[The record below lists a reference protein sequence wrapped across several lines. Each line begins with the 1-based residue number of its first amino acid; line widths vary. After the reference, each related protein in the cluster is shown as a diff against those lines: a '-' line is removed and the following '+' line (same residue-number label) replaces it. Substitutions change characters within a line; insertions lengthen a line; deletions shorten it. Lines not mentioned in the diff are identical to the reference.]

1 MLIIEEACKAGAKLQ
16 ACCKTLEISKRTI
29 ERWGNDPN
37 HIDKRME
44 RKIAPHNKLTAE
56 EEREILQIVNEP
68 QYADATPAKIVPML
82 ADRGTYIASES
93 TMYRLLRRENQLK
106 HRSAASP
113 KAVQRPK
120 PVVAK
125 KTNQVFS
132 WDITYLMTSTKG
144 KYFYLYLFMDIY
156 SRKIVGYQVYEK
168 ECSEYASDILEDVC
182 RKEKIKKE
190 EVILHS
196 DNGSPMKGAMMLSTM
211 QKLGVIPSFSRPGV
225 SNDNPYSES
234 LFRTLKYHPTYPF
247 KPFESV
253 LEAREWVAKCVSWYN
268 NQHLHSGIKFVT
280 PNQRHLGKDGKILQ
294 KRMQVYEEAKK
305 RNPHR
310 WSRGIRNWKKDCEV
324 HLNPEKGKSSSLEF
338 RAAI

>member
-1 MLIIEEACKAGAKLQ
+1 M
-16 ACCKTLEISKRTI
+16 
-29 ERWGNDPN
+29 
-37 HIDKRME
+37 DKRIK
-44 RKIAPHNKLTAE
+44 RKTAPHNKLSTE

-82 ADRGTYIASES
+82 ADRGTYVASES

-113 KAVQRPK
+113 RAVERPK
-120 PVVAK
+120 PVVA
-125 KTNQVFS
+125 TQPNQVFS
-132 WDITYLMTSTKG
+132 WDITYLMSSIKG

-182 RKEKIKKE
+182 RKEKIKKDK
-190 EVILHS
+190 VILHS
-196 DNGSPMKGAMMLSTM
+196 DNGSPMKGAMMLSTL
-211 QKLGVIPSFSRPGV
+211 QRLGVVLSFSRPGI

-234 LFRTLKYHPTYPF
+234 LFRTLKYHPIYPF

-253 LEAREWVAKCVSWYN
+253 LEAREWVANFVSWYN

-324 HLNPEKGKSSSLEF
+324 HLNPEKGKSSCLEF
-338 RAAI
+338 RAAV